1 MADEKSNLF
10 TKKAQDR
17 LRSPDDLD
25 EYVRV
30 TNPSVWI
37 VLAACAILM
46 IGMFAWGFFGTAET
60 SVSATATCANG
71 EVICFLPSS
80 AASKLSAGDPANVDG
95 ELMEVASV
103 GTVPLSRFEAY
114 EIVGSDFL
122 ANTLVQDDWTYLV
135 TFKGDGQTAFA
146 EGVPLSVNVTTENIS
161 PLSVVFGGAS

>member
-1 MADEKSNLF
+1 MADEKSDLF
-10 TKKAQDR
+10 TKKAQSK

-25 EYVRV
+25 EYVRL

-60 SVSATATCANG
+60 SVTATATCAKG
-71 EVICFLPSS
+71 EVIAFLPSDS
-80 AASKLSAGDPANVDG
+80 ASKLSVGDPANVDG

-103 GTVPLSRFEAY
+103 GDVPLSRFEAY

-122 ANTLVQDDWTYLV
+122 ASTLVQDDWTYMV
-135 TFKGDGQTAFA
+135 TFEGSGETGFA
-146 EGVPLSVNVTTENIS
+146 EGVPLAVNVTTENIS